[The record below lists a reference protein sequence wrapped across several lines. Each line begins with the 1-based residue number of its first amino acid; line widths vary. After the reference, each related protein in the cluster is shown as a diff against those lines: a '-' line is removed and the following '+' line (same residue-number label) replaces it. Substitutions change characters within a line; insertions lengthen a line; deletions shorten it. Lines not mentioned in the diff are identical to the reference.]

1 MGNMGNEEE
10 TLNEV
15 FASILHLDLKFGQIK
30 NLIKLNCWN
39 FAACHWKRRVWGV
52 MGWKNERRLKVK
64 KAPCVQTWKQACPIC
79 LRQGLRQRWRVARGR
94 GLGDPTG
101 ERPENEKPIDRG
113 QTCLSGR
120 QSKRGG
126 GLQLDEEWA

>member
-1 MGNMGNEEE
+1 MPAALQVKVEFRNG
-10 TLNEV
+10 
-15 FASILHLDLKFGQIK
+15 FRSSIRCLK
-30 NLIKLNCWN
+30 NALY
-39 FAACHWKRRVWGV
+39 
-52 MGWKNERRLKVK
+52 
-64 KAPCVQTWKQACPIC
+64 VQTWKQACPIC

-94 GLGDPTG
+94 GLGDPSG